1 MKRKKT
7 LMMSPRCVVQPC
19 WHSCSLRAG
28 CRAGPGVS
36 PRPAILG
43 PGPGTPCSAQP
54 ASLSVPSLPASPQPE
69 GAQSALSLLCL
80 LISVPILWV
89 SVAPPCLSLSALSCP
104 PCALSSPPRSGLS
117 QDRLPPSQ
125 PFTLHLTLAPQDL
138 GAPSP
143 RRQKGSCS
151 FLGWEGVRAGWA
163 LFLSSAT
170 TGGGALV

>member
-1 MKRKKT
+1 M
-7 LMMSPRCVVQPC
+7 
-19 WHSCSLRAG
+19 
-28 CRAGPGVS
+28 
-36 PRPAILG
+36 
-43 PGPGTPCSAQP
+43 
-54 ASLSVPSLPASPQPE
+54 
-69 GAQSALSLLCL
+69 LCL
-80 LISVPILWV
+80 LLP
-89 SVAPPCLSLSALSCP
+89 AL
-104 PCALSSPPRSGLS
+104 GLS

-170 TGGGALV
+170 TGGGALVCFSTEGVITLQRGPIQVAGLLDSQKGNFPVPARVPTWEAQGPGTLGRAGGRVGT